1 MRKLVLV
8 LVMLAIAGA
17 VLALPP
23 AKESFVLS
31 AGQGTGSG
39 TAQWRTDV
47 WIYNPSTTQKA
58 TVDIFYLPRT
68 SGSAANT
75 SPTSRRVEV
84 NAGATRELLQILAT
98 NFGLTG
104 ANFGALRFLSDVDVV
119 VTGRIYDANVKI
131 QGQTNAGTAGQ
142 FFPGLASGLAIASGQ
157 FTDIVGLQQD
167 TASRSNLAFVEVTGN
182 GANLKLERIN
192 DSGVV
197 QATITDAIGAYG
209 ARQINKVLESLQGA
223 ATTNQRVRVTVTG
236 GSGKVLVAASRLD
249 QITNDPY
256 TIEMTTTAGVGVP
269 STGRFEGVVAMS
281 TTPGRR
287 RRRPCAWSWAPSS
300 VTDYAGIAGHPVRP
314 GAVHPGLQP
323 RCGHDHHRS
332 PTTPSRRRPRRLPTR
347 TAVHTIFTTTWTLA
361 GTRAANG
368 TWSGTLTLRDHG
380 RRRRLGILQ
389 RHGQPRWK
397 AGWVGN

>member
-1 MRKLVLV
+1 M
-8 LVMLAIAGA
+8 
-17 VLALPP
+17 
-23 AKESFVLS
+23 
-31 AGQGTGSG
+31 
-39 TAQWRTDV
+39 
-47 WIYNPSTTQKA
+47 
-58 TVDIFYLPRT
+58 
-68 SGSAANT
+68 
-75 SPTSRRVEV
+75 
-84 NAGATRELLQILAT
+84 
-98 NFGLTG
+98 
-104 ANFGALRFLSDVDVV
+104 

-142 FFPGLASGLAIASGQ
+142 FYPGLASGLAIASGQ

-192 DSGVV
+192 DAGVV

-281 TTPGRR
+281 ATPDDVDGGLRLVVG
-287 RRRPCAWSWAPSS
+287 SSS

-314 GAVHPGLQP
+314 DAVHPRLQP
-323 RCGHDHHRS
+323 RCGHHHHRS
-332 PTTPSRRRPRRLPTR
+332 PTTPSRRRRQAIRLPGR
-347 TAVHTIFTTTWTLA
+347 RGRTIFTTTWTLA

-368 TWSGTLTLRDHG
+368 IVVRHPDLRDRRRHG
-380 RRRRLGILQ
+380 RRASCNGTVS
-389 RHGQPRWK
+389 HAWK